1 MVGDNVASQ
10 PSRNGWRPP
19 HLSANPNYTLHSPP
33 MEDSQNS
40 FPESEAHGQ
49 PENERKFR
57 NSPDNAR
64 KFLGGG
70 SHRQVREGP
79 WRRNSQFSEEYDLE
93 AGRYFDDSNGEESA
107 RFLLSK
113 RQKVMEKHREYL
125 RRGMRGKINLSFEQR
140 VCALLLSISVGLS
153 LLGIIATLLSS
164 KMDVLEKTLSIRK
177 AALDLS

>member
-1 MVGDNVASQ
+1 MVGDNVTSQ

-19 HLSANPNYTLHSPP
+19 HLSANPNYNPHSPSLA
-33 MEDSQNS
+33 DGQIS
-40 FPESEAHGQ
+40 FPESEAHRL

-57 NSPDNAR
+57 NGPDNAR
-64 KFLGGG
+64 KFLGVG
-70 SHRQVREGP
+70 SHRQVKEGP
-79 WRRNSQFSEEYDLE
+79 WRRNSPFSEEYDLE

-107 RFLLSK
+107 RLLVFK

-125 RRGMRGKINLSFEQR
+125 RRGMRGKMNLSFEQR
-140 VCALLLSISVGLS
+140 ICALLLSISVGLS

-164 KMDVLEKTLSIRK
+164 KMDVLEKTLNIRK